1 MPTLDLG
8 DNDDPSKIYFVIAL
22 FYGNLAIYSVSLLI
36 WNIRSSTQHVALD
49 EGKTSQSLFLSFV
62 TIQTLRK
69 YIISNQFRTISFKI
83 NCKFPNL
90 SRNAWPA

>member
-8 DNDDPSKIYFVIAL
+8 DNDDPSKIYQNAIHFVIAL
-22 FYGNLAIYSVSLLI
+22 FYGILAIYSVSLLI
-36 WNIRSSTQHVALD
+36 RNIRSSTQHVALD

-69 YIISNQFRTISFKI
+69 YIISNQFRTIF
-83 NCKFPNL
+83 
-90 SRNAWPA
+90 